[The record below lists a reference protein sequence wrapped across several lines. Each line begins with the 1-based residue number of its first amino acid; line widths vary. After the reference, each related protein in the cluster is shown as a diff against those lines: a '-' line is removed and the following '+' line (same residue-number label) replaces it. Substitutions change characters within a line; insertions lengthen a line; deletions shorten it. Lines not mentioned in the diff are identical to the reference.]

1 MENIELSVEE
11 NYMSK
16 TVSLI
21 VHSIKKQD
29 WIPSLN
35 IGELF
40 SLARKNSSRVLAHVR
55 LCQLTLAH
63 FSSRQLTQAFSLAP
77 SLFI

>member
-1 MENIELSVEE
+1 MT
-11 NYMSK
+11 K

-40 SLARKNSSRVLAHVR
+40 SLARKNSSRVLDHVR
-55 LCQLTLAH
+55 L
-63 FSSRQLTQAFSLAP
+63 RQLTFSLAP
-77 SLFI
+77 SMLHA